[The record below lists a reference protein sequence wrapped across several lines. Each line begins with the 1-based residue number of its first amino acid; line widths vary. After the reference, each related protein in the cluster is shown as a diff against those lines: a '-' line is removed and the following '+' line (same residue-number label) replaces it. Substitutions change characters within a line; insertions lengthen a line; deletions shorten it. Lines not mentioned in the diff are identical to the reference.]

1 MNKYNKY
8 LLVESPVAA
17 SGFLSV
23 VLRFLFSLTWH
34 SGEKGRTRKG
44 NREKKGARRKRG
56 EIGGLVKEMR
66 SLPEEREGE
75 NDVRRGI

>member
-34 SGEKGRTRKG
+34 SGREGRTRKG
-44 NREKKGARRKRG
+44 NKEKTRC
-56 EIGGLVKEMR
+56 EE
-66 SLPEEREGE
+66 EERRDRTAGKRDEKLAG
-75 NDVRRGI
+75 RARGRE